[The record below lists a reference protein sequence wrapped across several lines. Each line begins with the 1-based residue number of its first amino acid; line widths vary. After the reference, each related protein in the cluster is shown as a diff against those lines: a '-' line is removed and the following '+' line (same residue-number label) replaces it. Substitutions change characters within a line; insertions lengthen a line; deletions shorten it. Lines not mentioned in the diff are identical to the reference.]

1 MAEDA
6 VSNGFHDGHQTPT
19 GAKHRKQ
26 LLMTLALT
34 GSVFLAEVVGAI
46 VTNSL
51 ALLVDAGHMM
61 TDMAVLIASTVT
73 AIMMERRPTSNRT
86 WGWSR
91 LEVITSAGGAI
102 VLLLVGIYAIVEAG
116 IRLFVPNQ
124 DQVEAM
130 GLLLFFGVLGLA
142 ANLGSIFVLSSS
154 HDDNLNMKAAFLEVM
169 NDALGSVAVIISA
182 VVMLLTGWNGFDAVA
197 GGLIAVL
204 MIPRAL
210 SLLSKSIRVLLEE
223 PPQGLNMDH
232 VREHLE
238 KVPGVLEVHDL
249 HANSVSSGLPQLTA
263 HVIVNTDST
272 TDENERILTSMQ
284 KCLRTHFPVSVEHT
298 TFQIEPQGHQDLSG
312 ERLSM

>member
-1 MAEDA
+1 
-6 VSNGFHDGHQTPT
+6 
-19 GAKHRKQ
+19 
-26 LLMTLALT
+26 MTLALT

-73 AIMMERRPTSNRT
+73 AILMERRPTSNRT

-197 GGLIAVL
+197 GGLIAIL

-272 TDENERILTSMQ
+272 TDENEQILTSMQ